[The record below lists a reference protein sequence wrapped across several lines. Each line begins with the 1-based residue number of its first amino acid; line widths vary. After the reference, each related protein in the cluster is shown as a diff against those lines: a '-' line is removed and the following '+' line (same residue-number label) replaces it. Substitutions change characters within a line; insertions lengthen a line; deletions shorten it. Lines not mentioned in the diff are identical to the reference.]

1 MTSATSLIINNADV
15 LDGLGSPARRANVV
29 VADGRVIAVRDPESG
44 DTGPDGARVFDGTG
58 RVVCPGFI
66 DVHTHDDSAVL
77 VDPGMVC
84 KVTQGVTTVV
94 TGNCGI
100 GLAPHSPALAAML
113 AGELRAI
120 LGYPAPAEFDTFGD
134 FLDGL
139 AAVPC
144 ALNRVGLVP
153 HGALRMAAMADPSG
167 PADNTEV
174 ERMCELLA
182 ASLDAGGVGLSTGL
196 VYHPGRA
203 STSAELARLCEVLA
217 LHDGIYCSHMRDE
230 GAGLLASID
239 ELVGLGRAT
248 GCRVHISH
256 LKAIGVE
263 GMPRMEQALEAI
275 EDATA
280 EGVSITADAYPYTSG
295 STALAPALRVARSS
309 ATMPRALR
317 VVSAPEFTELEGR
330 ALLDIADDWGTTE
343 DEAVERI
350 DARDGSVTAI
360 IEMMQPETVWAAIS
374 SPHAMIGSDG
384 LPSPRGRTH
393 PRLYGTYPR
402 VLHRYLQPDG
412 PLELADAVRRMT
424 SLPAQRFGAVDRG
437 VLAPGKVA
445 DLVVFDPATVRDR
458 ATPEQ
463 PDLLSQGIDL
473 VVVNGEVVVEHATP
487 TGARP
492 GQVVRA

>member
-1 MTSATSLIINNADV
+1 MTGATALIIKNADV
-15 LDGLGSPARRANVV
+15 LDGLGSPPRRADVL
-29 VADGRVIAVRDPESG
+29 VADERVVAVRDPESG
-44 DTGPDGARVFDGTG
+44 DAGPDGARVVDGTG
-58 RVVCPGFI
+58 RMVCPGFI
-66 DVHTHDDSAVL
+66 DVHTHDDSAVMA
-77 VDPGMVC
+77 DPDMAC
-84 KVTQGVTTVV
+84 KTTQGVTTVV

-120 LGYPAPAEFDTFGD
+120 LGYAASAEFDTFGD
-134 FLDGL
+134 YLDGL

-153 HGALRMAAMADPSG
+153 HGALRMAAMAEPAG
-167 PADNTEV
+167 PADDAEV
-174 ERMCELLA
+174 DRMCELLA
-182 ASLDAGGVGLSTGL
+182 ASLEAGGVGLSTGL
-196 VYHPGRA
+196 VYHPGRG

-217 LHDGIYCSHMRDE
+217 AHDGIYSSHMRDE
-230 GAGLLASID
+230 GAGLLTSID
-239 ELVGLGRAT
+239 ELVGLGRET

-263 GMPRMEQALEAI
+263 GMPRMEKALRAI
-275 EDATA
+275 EDAA
-280 EGVSITADAYPYTSG
+280 DSGVSITADAYPYTSG
-295 STALAPALRVARSS
+295 STALAPALLVARSS
-309 ATMPRALR
+309 ATVPRALR
-317 VVSAPEFTELEGR
+317 VVSAPDFTELEGR
-330 ALLDIADDWGTTE
+330 ALLDIADEWGISE

-350 DARDGSVTAI
+350 EARDGSVTAV
-360 IEMMQPETVWAAIS
+360 IEMMQPDTVRAAIS
-374 SPHAMIGSDG
+374 SPHSMIGSDG

-402 VLHRYLQPDG
+402 VLHRYVRPGG

-424 SLPAQRFGAVDRG
+424 SLPAQRFGATDRG
-437 VLAPGKVA
+437 VIAPGNFA
-445 DLVVFDPATVRDR
+445 DLVVFDPARVRDR

-463 PDLLSQGIDL
+463 PDLISEGIDL
-473 VVVNGEVVVEHATP
+473 VVVNGEVVVDHATP